1 MTLRIGKDKL
11 SFLLPAFVL
20 LALFVFGPLAS
31 VFAELDE
38 PPRGTEPVVTQRSE
52 ATAQR
57 DGNTIQIRSAAG
69 QGGLDLRGS
78 DRETVIM
85 DNLRRG
91 VLVSVSWIFL
101 VVGLTLVAMTLGK
114 IYNWLKAVQRTKMP
128 PTRYFNLQL
137 QVRGRDG
144 DLGLH
149 NFDYYPV
156 VVAAAGRADL
166 LLPDV
171 ADSRARFRVDYH
183 QGQAHLHSDSSII
196 VNGVPRQQKLLK
208 QDDRI
213 IFGPYRLMFKDAS
226 IREQSSPIPGKPVFV
241 WQFPI
246 VALLLALSILFKQA
260 GVVVPEDKML
270 LAKAAELQSAGQ
282 HGSVL
287 TSTEQSSEQPDSGL
301 AAELSPERITLN
313 QRLRRLFSGPS
324 AEEVRLEEAE
334 TVVREQRI
342 VDVAA
347 QEPVVPE
354 PAPPQGRSV
363 AVSLER
369 PAIRE
374 SAAPKQKP
382 VVQRPQPQKPQQLKP
397 TEVAIAKA
405 AYSTRQTT
413 SQTTPTE
420 RISPRTAAAIE
431 SSVPT
436 RTEIQRPPNV
446 SEDWNP
452 SGRKVAVSQPMPARK
467 TVPAS
472 EPSVQTTAQVPVPR
486 SVDAAP
492 VREEASTL
500 AQHRASQQP
509 PVLQA
514 SVLANLVPAT
524 MRNNGINPLEGLSFT
539 TARSVPEIRRVKV
552 RVIPPGRP
560 PEYFRA
566 DILFIHAHP
575 DDESLDFGSLMARAS
590 RSNKRIVTLLFTDGE
605 SGLDLYP
612 QRKVGDIY
620 PARDLTGGALSQVRV
635 VEATR
640 ALSVLGSE
648 MYIRW
653 GLENRPYNT
662 KRDEVPPEEVIR
674 GWGGEDQLVER
685 LIEVLEGFS
694 PTIVVSPDRHSKA
707 YEHFEHEAVGQLV
720 QTALQ
725 CLRQSGKSFVK
736 GYLVS
741 IDPYQVDRYSGVT
754 EVDAQALD
762 GESGLAYRSIQAIA
776 LKEHVTQRD
785 ASVIGVSRLS
795 HLPQE
800 FYKTMYWDL
809 DLSLE
814 EYLK

>member
-1 MTLRIGKDKL
+1 MKARVGKDKL
-11 SFLLPAFVL
+11 SLLLLVFVL
-20 LALFVFGPLAS
+20 LALFVLGPLAA

-38 PPRGTEPVVTQRSE
+38 PPRGTEPAVTQRAE
-52 ATAQR
+52 ATTQR
-57 DGNTIQIRSAAG
+57 DGNTIQVRSAAG
-69 QGGLDLRGS
+69 RGGLDLRES

-114 IYNWLKAVQRTKMP
+114 TYIWLKAVQRTRVP

-156 VVAAAGRADL
+156 VVAAAGSADL

-171 ADSRARFRVDYH
+171 ADSRARFRIDYH
-183 QGQAHLHSDSSII
+183 QGQAHLQSDSSII

-260 GVVVPEDKML
+260 GVVPEDKML

-287 TSTEQSSEQPDSGL
+287 TSTEQSGEQPDSGL
-301 AAELSPERITLN
+301 TGEVSPERITPN
-313 QRLRRLFSGPS
+313 QRLRRLFSGRS
-324 AEEVRLEEAE
+324 AEEARLTEVE

-342 VDVAA
+342 ADVAA
-347 QEPVVPE
+347 QEPLTVPD
-354 PAPPQGRSV
+354 PAAPQGRTA
-363 AVSLER
+363 AVSVER

-374 SAAPKQKP
+374 SAAPP
-382 VVQRPQPQKPQQLKP
+382 PQPQPQMPQQLKP

-405 AYSTRQTT
+405 AYSSRQTTRQTT
-413 SQTTPTE
+413 PAERVSPPTVE
-420 RISPRTAAAIE
+420 AE
-431 SSVPT
+431 SSVPI
-436 RTEIQRPPNV
+436 RTEIQRSPGV

-452 SGRKVAVSQPMPARK
+452 SGRMVAVPQPIPARK

-472 EPSVQTTAQVPVPR
+472 EPSVETIAQVPAPR
-486 SVDAAP
+486 SVDTAP
-492 VREEASTL
+492 VREEVSTL

-514 SVLANLVPAT
+514 SVLANLAPVT
-524 MRNNGINPLEGLSFT
+524 VRNDGINPLEGLSFT
-539 TARSVPEIRRVKV
+539 TARSVPEIGRVKV
-552 RVIPPGRP
+552 RVIPPGRQ

-640 ALSVLGSE
+640 ALSILGSE

-653 GLENRPYNT
+653 GLGNQPYNT
-662 KRDEVPPEEVIR
+662 KRDEVPPDEVIR

-685 LIEVLEGFS
+685 LIEVLEGFN
-694 PTIVVSPDRHSKA
+694 PTIVVSPDRHSNA

-725 CLRQSGKSFVK
+725 RLRQSGKSFVK
-736 GYLVS
+736 GHLVS

-762 GESGLAYRSIQAIA
+762 GESGLAYRSIQALA